1 MQKFLFSLCSISI
14 LGLSACTTT
23 PNMQQTLTPYLD
35 QFIGKSAND
44 VKSTLNFDRFNFQ
57 SSKRPFRE
65 SDQKI
70 TYRIL
75 RPMRIP
81 IPTTSVIG
89 SASGGLG
96 PAPSTSIQTNSSTS
110 YDVNFNCDIHFN
122 LKEDK
127 VINWTYSGKAC

>member
-1 MQKFLFSLCSISI
+1 MTAGPLSLIALFA
-14 LGLSACTTT
+14 LSACTTT
-23 PNMQQTLTPYLD
+23 PDMQQTLAPYLD
-35 QFIGKSAND
+35 QFIGKSAQD
-44 VKSTLNFDRFNFQ
+44 VKRTLNFEPFNFQ
-57 SSKRPFRE
+57 AAKQPFSE
-65 SDQKI
+65 SEQKI

-75 RPMRIP
+75 RPIRIP

-89 SASGGLG
+89 SASGGFG
-96 PAPSTSIQTNSSTS
+96 PAPSTSIQTSSSTS